1 MNPIQNLLNS
11 TVIPPEVLKASRAIS
26 VMRKWE
32 LVVGKDMANRSWP
45 ERFDHG
51 TIWVAVTGSAWAQ
64 ELRMQKD
71 EIIARLNTIADEP
84 GLFMNAR
91 FGVRPLKREE
101 VCEIVETEL
110 PDTEGLS
117 IRDIAEKRLQAW
129 RDASGTKG

>member
-11 TVIPPEVLKASRAIS
+11 AVIPPEVLKASRAIS

-32 LVVGKDMANRSWP
+32 LVVGKEMANRSWP

-51 TIWVAVTGSAWAQ
+51 TLWVAVTGSAWAQ

-71 EIIARLNTIADEP
+71 EILARLNIIAEEP

-91 FGVRPLKREE
+91 FGVRPLNKKEAPEIIEVEPAQVERLTIRE
-101 VCEIVETEL
+101 
-110 PDTEGLS
+110 
-117 IRDIAEKRLQAW
+117 IAEKRQQAW
-129 RDASGTKG
+129 RDAAGTES